1 MIQNAKFS
9 GYYFYMN
16 ANIWKDF
23 QIERP
28 AMIQKIQNKEEWNS
42 RRLGIVKEEWDS
54 RRLGIVKEEWNS
66 RRLGIVQHKSTLGC
80 SLNFGKT

>member
-42 RRLGIVKEEWDS
+42 RRLGIVKEE
-54 RRLGIVKEEWNS
+54 
-66 RRLGIVQHKSTLGC
+66 
-80 SLNFGKT
+80 

>member
-42 RRLGIVKEEWDS
+42 RRLGV
-54 RRLGIVKEEWNS
+54 VKEEWNS